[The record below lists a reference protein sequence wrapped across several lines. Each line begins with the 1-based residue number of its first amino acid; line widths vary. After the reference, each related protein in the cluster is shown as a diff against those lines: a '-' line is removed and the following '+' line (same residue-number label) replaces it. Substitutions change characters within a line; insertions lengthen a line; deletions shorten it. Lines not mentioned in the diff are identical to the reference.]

1 MTRSLRRRHVLAG
14 GAAILSTA
22 LAGCWGHGPHL
33 KMRTVSDSMLLS
45 DAVDS
50 IPDEPTIDTDIYI
63 VETIENGTNRVSY
76 PSRYPPMRAAQP
88 IAASNVEPP
97 IEYGGAYY
105 TLALT
110 RRVPRPLLVAGFR
123 IGAAETPAED
133 DPNSIAYG
141 DLPEIDRRKLAAAL
155 PPDSDGVRI
164 AVYYDNRNVDR
175 SELVPEPDHEAI
187 VRDGNRYSI
196 EPESAE
202 EKQGYNYHYEAE
214 RVASADEE
222 FLSWLRSEY
231 RVGLTG
237 LSGDEREIVSEAIG
251 ESRYSGS
258 EDDEVF
264 NSLAERFLS
273 HPAIDRG
280 EEDSGTWFVRYDG
293 TEYLAELRSPTQY
306 E

>member
-1 MTRSLRRRHVLAG
+1 MTRSLRRRRVLAG

-22 LAGCWGHGPHL
+22 LAGCGGHGPHL
-33 KMRTVSDSMLLS
+33 KMRAVSDSVLLS

-50 IPDEPTIDTDIYI
+50 IPDEPTIDTNVSI
-63 VETIENGTNRVSY
+63 VETIENGTHRVSY
-76 PSRYPPMRAAQP
+76 PSRYPPMRPAQP
-88 IAASNVEPP
+88 IAASNVESP
-97 IEYGGAYY
+97 IEYRGAYY

-110 RRVPRPLLVAGFR
+110 RRVPRTLLVAEFR
-123 IGAAETPAED
+123 TGAAETPAEE

-141 DLPEIDRRKLAAAL
+141 DLPEIDRRKFAAAL
-155 PPDSDGVRI
+155 PPNSDGERI
-164 AVYYDNRNVDR
+164 DVYYDKRDVDR

-187 VRDGNRYSI
+187 VRDDNRYSI

-202 EKQGYNYHYEAE
+202 EKQGHNYHYEAE
-214 RVASADEE
+214 SVASTDEE

-231 RVGLTG
+231 RVDLTG

-258 EDDEVF
+258 EDDEAF

-280 EEDSGTWFVRYDG
+280 DEDSGTWFVRYDG